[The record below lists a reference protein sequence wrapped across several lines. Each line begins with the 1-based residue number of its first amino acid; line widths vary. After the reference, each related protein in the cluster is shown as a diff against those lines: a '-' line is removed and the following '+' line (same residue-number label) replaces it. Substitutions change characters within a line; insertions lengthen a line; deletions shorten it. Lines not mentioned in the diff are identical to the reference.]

1 MKRNALLSF
10 LFSFSLFFYFS
21 FSRISISQNFSRRFF
36 FQLSRVLV
44 RVASRAVRPRSR
56 RTTFRSVISFHPIAS
71 FSPFIH
77 LSCLVHPKLY
87 KTSCAAIFFALDIT
101 NCHYHHHHHNN
112 MTSYSFRECRRAG
125 LECK

>member
-1 MKRNALLSF
+1 MPYCP
-10 LFSFSLFFYFS
+10 FFFHFPYF
-21 FSRISISQNFSRRFF
+21 FTFHFPAFQFDKTFQGAFF

-101 NCHYHHHHHNN
+101 NYHYHHHHNII

-125 LECK
+125 LQCK